1 MHVISSGDFSREAR
15 LSCHPHRTTRARKAI
30 SSAHIHNGP
39 GREHTT
45 FFGRLW
51 GRGGGV
57 ARKTIRWCSWE
68 KTWKGTVHTAA
79 PSPSSPTTSA
89 PGLVPRE
96 LKMPAGP
103 LPASLAWPGL
113 AAGLPAQHTDAAPA
127 LAATRLPQAGL
138 SHNTKGVSGFRMA
151 LVEV

>member
-15 LSCHPHRTTRARKAI
+15 LSCHPHRTTGSRKAI

-39 GREHTT
+39 GREHTN
-45 FFGRLW
+45 FFPIINVGA
-51 GRGGGV
+51 GN
-57 ARKTIRWCSWE
+57 
-68 KTWKGTVHTAA
+68 TWKGTVHTAA

-89 PGLVPRE
+89 PGLVPRK

-138 SHNTKGVSGFRMA
+138 SHNTKGVSGFRVA